1 MEIGSRIH
9 SHVFVFKFSWSK
21 PLFHALVYTY
31 MTLSFTNLN
40 IMFRSCIYTLS
51 SLLLTFLYFKTL
63 FTKFSKF
70 KNPADFSVSGLTGRP
85 ARSTG
90 ASVWTCTFVH
100 VCRPT
105 ARVDRLSAVALGF
118 SGSTARVDR
127 PQNTSFCL
135 RGRSTRPVDP
145 SPTALCQ
152 QSWRPTGPVDRQAC
166 KSPTALSSFVQF

>member
-1 MEIGSRIH
+1 MTWQR
-9 SHVFVFKFSWSK
+9 
-21 PLFHALVYTY
+21 Y
-31 MTLSFTNLN
+31 MTPSFTKTY
-40 IMFRSCIYTLS
+40 IIFKSCILFS
-51 SLLLTFLYFKTL
+51 SWYLDTLYFKI
-63 FTKFSKF
+63 FFKIKNSKSCCY
-70 KNPADFSVSGLTGRP
+70 FSVSGLTGRP

-90 ASVWTCTFVH
+90 ASIRTCTFVH

-105 ARVDRLSAVALGF
+105 ARVDRLTAVALGF

-127 PQNTSFCL
+127 PQNTSFSL

-166 KSPTALSSFVQF
+166 KSPTALSSFVQFWNLSF